1 MFRESSKQMGMYW
14 QDLRPGIWVYEY
26 EESYE
31 AIPIS
36 LFWGVSPD
44 VMRTVQDVAD
54 VQRIGLAHAYE
65 VAHRQD
71 SPAIILG
78 NRIIVPRDRFLGW
91 IEEQTEKKF
100 Q

>member
-1 MFRESSKQMGMYW
+1 
-14 QDLRPGIWVYEY
+14 
-26 EESYE
+26 
-31 AIPIS
+31 
-36 LFWGVSPD
+36 
-44 VMRTVQDVAD
+44 MRTVQDVAD